1 MNLWDAVDRIKQIQK
16 KKRALQE
23 ESRRA
28 RQRATSVNDLA
39 ARFHQVGDVKLPYPT
54 LFSLGQMELHF
65 GKLDRIDLNQF
76 EHVAAV
82 AYFLKNGGNADISS
96 LQPVDQKRAILA
108 EMASIPAE
116 ALPEYQECIS
126 QMFLALKKKSI
137 QYQTAFL
144 RHYLDRLG
152 VDLPAEDGKTS

>member
-1 MNLWDAVDRIKQIQK
+1 MNLWDAVDRIKQIQQ

-39 ARFHQVGDVKLPYPT
+39 ARLHQVGEIKLPYPT
-54 LFSLGQMELHF
+54 LFALGQMEIYF
-65 GKLDRIDLNQF
+65 GKFDRIDLNNL

-82 AYFLKNGGNADISS
+82 TYFLRNGGNADIAS
-96 LQPVDQKRAILA
+96 LQPASQKKAIFA
-108 EMASIPAE
+108 EMACIPAE

-144 RHYLDRLG
+144 KQYLAGLG
-152 VDLPAEDGKTS
+152 VALAAEDGKTS